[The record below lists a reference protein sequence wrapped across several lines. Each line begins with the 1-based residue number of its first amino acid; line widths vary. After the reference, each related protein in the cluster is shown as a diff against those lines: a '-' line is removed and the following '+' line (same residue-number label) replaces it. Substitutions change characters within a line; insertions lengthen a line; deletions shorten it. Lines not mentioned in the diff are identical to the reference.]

1 MRIDLSPCQRFVWQT
16 YSTDY
21 RSRRGSICRLVC
33 LDRMALHRNSL
44 YFLSDRSHLYALPV
58 TAAYPISSI
67 EQFRD
72 RLSSKI
78 MLYLI
83 PIVSIPIFL
92 LAAVGFF
99 VTWRRKRKQ
108 LILIYLIIALTI
120 LQNIAF
126 YGSPRYR
133 APIEPLLILFVGGML
148 WWLLG
153 AEDTSGTWRYFRS
166 RKARVQEVTEHIS
179 SAAKSDE
186 EGEKI
191 SSPAIH
197 SAE

>member
-1 MRIDLSPCQRFVWQT
+1 
-16 YSTDY
+16 
-21 RSRRGSICRLVC
+21 
-33 LDRMALHRNSL
+33 MALHRNSL

-133 APIEPLLILFVGGML
+133 APIEPLLILLSEVCSGGCWVL
-148 WWLLG
+148 KILAEHGDISDPGKRVCKKLLNIYRLLQSQMKR
-153 AEDTSGTWRYFRS
+153 E
-166 RKARVQEVTEHIS
+166 RK
-179 SAAKSDE
+179 
-186 EGEKI
+186 
-191 SSPAIH
+191 SPLRPYIAPNK
-197 SAE
+197 